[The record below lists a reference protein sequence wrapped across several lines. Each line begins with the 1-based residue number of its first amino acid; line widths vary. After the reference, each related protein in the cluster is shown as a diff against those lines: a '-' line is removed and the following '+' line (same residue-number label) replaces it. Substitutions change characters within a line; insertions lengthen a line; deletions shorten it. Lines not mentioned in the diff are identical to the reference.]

1 MKLKNFSM
9 FEEDRNHEKGANN
22 LTLSVSL
29 SATKRGR
36 GGAQGTG
43 GTSFLQTKTLSILLV
58 AFTIFAALA
67 TQLRADPAPKGAP
80 DIYDVTADGSKQIA
94 DALATVKKD
103 GGKIVLVQFG
113 ANWCG
118 WCHKLHK
125 LFDTDAKI
133 AEELKSHYVVV
144 MVDVDKE
151 HNKDV
156 NAKYGNPTQHG
167 LPVIVLLDADGKQ
180 LTTKDT
186 GELESGDHHDPDKVL
201 TFLKT
206 WSAKK

>member
-1 MKLKNFSM
+1 MK
-9 FEEDRNHEKGANN
+9 
-22 LTLSVSL
+22 
-29 SATKRGR
+29 
-36 GGAQGTG
+36 
-43 GTSFLQTKTLSILLV
+43 TKTFPTLFLTCLL
-58 AFTIFAALA
+58 TISAALS
-67 TQLRADPAPKGAP
+67 TQVRADPAPKGAP

-94 DALATVKKD
+94 DALVTAKKD
-103 GGKIVLVQFG
+103 DKIVLVQFG

-167 LPVIVLLDADGKQ
+167 LPVIVLLDANGKQ

-206 WSAKK
+206 WSARK